1 MTQSKL
7 LQFGILTALCA
18 ALAACQTVVDSPT
31 ERPLPSATAPLPT
44 IVPSIRVVSHYLS
57 QGPAPSEWKVI
68 GLIEN
73 QGQQTVGQV
82 QLSVSLLD
90 STGKVIAEESAS
102 TLMSNLLP
110 GEASPFSVSFEGV
123 AAPVEVQIETLRQE
137 PANGATTGEQPVDH
151 RPELATELE
160 EFFVTGSGELA
171 IMGFITNPGN
181 RHIALD
187 SLGFLGRAPDDSE
200 KSLAVMQFGPK
211 LLAPGETAPFLALAP
226 GNPGAVQWSPFH
238 DGRVTERPKLGTLE
252 ILGDLMLHLTA
263 QGAPFVVGTLANSGD
278 PVAGSVLISL
288 FDGNQFIGLW
298 ELETPRPL
306 EAGEQLPFAAF
317 GFPGIN
323 LRLDPGDP
331 NAIRVETRIEET
343 AADSAPTLI
352 DMRVDVSMFLSVGS
366 AIFIR
371 GTVHNPMDFDVDA
384 ATVYAE
390 VRSSTGELV
399 TAGWSTVGSFEPG
412 ASGEFVLDLPIP
424 VGLDA
429 TLTEYDLRA
438 IGLKAQP

>member
-18 ALAACQTVVDSPT
+18 ALAACQTVADSPT

-82 QLSVSLLD
+82 QLTVSLLD
-90 STGKVIAEESAS
+90 STGKVIAEEPASA
-102 TLMSNLLP
+102 LMSNLLP
-110 GEASPFSVSFEGV
+110 REASPFSVSFEGV
-123 AAPVEVQIETLRQE
+123 AAPAEVQIETLRQE
-137 PANGATTGEQPVDH
+137 PAYEATAGEQPVDH

-187 SLGFLGRAPDDSE
+187 SLGFLGRAPNDSE
-200 KSLAVMQFGPK
+200 KSLAVMQFGPE

-226 GNPGAVQWSPFH
+226 GNPGAVQWSSFH
-238 DGRVTERPKLGTLE
+238 DGRVTERPNPGTLE
-252 ILGDLMLHLTA
+252 ILGDPMLHLTA

-278 PVAGSVLISL
+278 PATGSVLISL
-288 FDGNQFIGLW
+288 FDENQFIGLW

-323 LRLDPGDP
+323 LRLDPGDS

-352 DMRVDVSMFLSVGS
+352 DMSVDVSMFLSVGS

-384 ATVYAE
+384 VTVYAE

-399 TAGWSTVGSFEPG
+399 TAGWSTTGSFEPG

-424 VGLDA
+424 MGLDA